1 MKSVFFSYSR
11 KDLDD
16 AREISKFLVSSGI
29 RIWQDIRSLGLGN
42 TEEQIQKAIWENCAA
57 LLFYATKNSVESDF
71 IRNVEL
77 VEAFKKSKSDPSFAM
92 VPLLGIPPEELN
104 NKLQESLL
112 GDLSRYNGAIVRE
125 ETGLSVAA
133 QEVRRIL
140 LRNLLKY
147 VDDQEILISL
157 MTWQR
162 TPGNI
167 TPQLDLDWS
176 NIFSYDELFSQSAWD
191 NYVRSALM
199 DLKDAMLDAG
209 QLKIRIISK
218 AHLTAGFAFGFIFR
232 PVTGFEL
239 IVQQGDQWWSMKASV
254 SEDSKVKIV
263 IDPCEIGS
271 KDLAVNISI
280 SRDVDIKLGEF
291 IEEHEVKFR
300 AVLYCRPE
308 SGAGLNAV
316 HDGDTAHAMGKEIG
330 NAIRD
335 TLSKYN
341 ISDIH
346 IFAAVPLGLAYLI
359 GSELNACGRIHLYEY
374 DKVASKYYPS
384 WTIEGAD

>member
-16 AREISKFLVSSGI
+16 VREISKILISSGI
-29 RIWQDIRSLGLGN
+29 RIWQDIRSLSLGN
-42 TEEQIQKAIWENCAA
+42 TEEQIQKAIWEKCAA
-57 LLFYATKNSVESDF
+57 LLLYATKNSVDSEF

-77 VEAFKKSKSDPSFAM
+77 KEAFNRSKNDPSFNL
-92 VPLLGIPPEELN
+92 VPLLGIPSDEV
-104 NKLQESLL
+104 NKKLSGIML

-125 ETGLSVAA
+125 ETGLVVAA
-133 QEVRRIL
+133 QAVRRIL
-140 LRNLLKY
+140 LRNLLRY
-147 VDDQEILISL
+147 VDDHEILISL

-176 NIFSYDELFSQSAWD
+176 NLCSYDELFSQITWN
-191 NYVRSALM
+191 NYIRPALL
-199 DLKDAMLDAG
+199 DVKDTILETG
-209 QLKIRIISK
+209 YSTIRILSK

-232 PVTGFEL
+232 PVTGLEL
-239 IVQQGDQWWSMKASV
+239 TVQQGEQWWSTKASV
-254 SEDSKVKIV
+254 LSDSKVKIV
-263 IDPCEIGS
+263 IDPCNAGS
-271 KDLAVNISI
+271 KNLAVNISI
-280 SRDVDIKLGEF
+280 SRDVDIKLGAF
-291 IEEHEVKFR
+291 MEEHQVQFR
-300 AVLYCRPE
+300 AVLYCKPE
-308 SGAGLNAV
+308 NGADLNAV
-316 HDGDTAHAMGKEIG
+316 PDGDTAHAMAKEIG

-335 TLSKYN
+335 TFSKYN
-341 ISDIH
+341 IADIH
-346 IFAAVPLGLAYLI
+346 IFAAIPLGLAYLI

>member
-16 AREISKFLVSSGI
+16 VREISKILVSSGI

-42 TEEQIQKAIWENCAA
+42 TEEQIQKAIGGNCAA
-57 LLFYATKNSVESDF
+57 LLFYATKDSVDSDF

-77 VEAFKKSKSDPSFAM
+77 REAFNRSKSDPTFTL
-92 VPLLGIPPEELN
+92 VPLLGIPTEEV
-104 NKLQESLL
+104 NKKLSSITL

-125 ETGLSVAA
+125 ETGLGVAV
-133 QEVRRIL
+133 QQVRRIL
-140 LRNLLKY
+140 LRNLLRY
-147 VDDQEILISL
+147 VDDQGILISL

-162 TPGNI
+162 TPGYI

-176 NIFSYDELFSQSAWD
+176 NIFSYDELFSQTAWD

-199 DLKDAMLDAG
+199 DVKAAMLEAG

-239 IVQQGDQWWSMKASV
+239 IIQQKDQWWSTKSKILT
-254 SEDSKVKIV
+254 DSKIKID
-263 IDPCEIGS
+263 IDPSKTSS
-271 KDLAVNISI
+271 KDLAVNLSI
-280 SRDVDIKLGEF
+280 SRDTDIKLGTF
-291 IEEHEVKFR
+291 MEEHQVQFR
-300 AVLYCRPE
+300 AVLYCKPE
-308 SGAGLNAV
+308 SGADLNAV
-316 HDGDTAHAMGKEIG
+316 PDGDTAHAIAKEIG

-341 ISDIH
+341 ITDIH

-384 WTIEGAD
+384 WTIEGSD